1 MWTIVA
7 SIIGAAIVV
16 VGSLI
21 AVNLRSIKHCVKG
34 VDNRVTKAE
43 GKVESVQSNFAACK
57 VDCERTFVP
66 KEAFLRETGF
76 QRRSLDNLTAGMNR
90 LEGKMTVVEQLP
102 QISGNIAREIV
113 KEIKNG
119 GLNGGT

>member
-1 MWTIVA
+1 MWTTVA
-7 SIIGAAIVV
+7 SIVGAATVV

-21 AVNLRSIKHCVKG
+21 VVNLRSIKHCVKG
-34 VDNRVTKAE
+34 VDNRITKAE
-43 GKVESVQSNFAACK
+43 DRVENIQSSFATCK

-102 QISGNIAREIV
+102 KISGNIAREIV
-113 KEIKNG
+113 KELKNG
-119 GLNGGT
+119 GLNGRT

>member
-7 SIIGAAIVV
+7 SIVGAAIVI

-21 AVNLRSIKHCVKG
+21 VLNLRSIKHCVKG
-34 VDNRVTKAE
+34 VDNRITKTE
-43 GKVESVQSNFAACK
+43 GKVESVQLNFAACQ
-57 VDCERTFVP
+57 VNCERTFVP

-90 LEGKMTVVEQLP
+90 LEGKLTVVEQLP
-102 QISGNIAREIV
+102 KIVGDISREVV
-113 KEIKNG
+113 KEMNKGGPNG
-119 GLNGGT
+119 RT